1 MNDIKFESVRQ
12 KCVDGRFFPYDSWH
26 DRIFVPPAMILT
38 WLFVRFGISGNAVS
52 WLSGFFVIVG
62 ACGLASSD
70 PYMVVVGSFGY
81 IVFYLLDYVDGAV
94 SRYNGTAGMSG
105 QYLDWVI
112 HIIASVSTM
121 AGIITGAFLVTG
133 AWIYPFAILAMVAA
147 ALTTGRYSM
156 GWFAICME
164 RQQKRAKGS
173 DLDAATKP
181 VDPLPLPSR
190 AYWIIRSAATAIFHE
205 NYIIFTLP
213 ILAFSQLFL
222 KLYLPDF
229 RVVLVILGG
238 TLYFAAMIIDIQRI
252 VSTRRVEE
260 GYRKLFISNLKPDL
274 PKDHFF

>member
-1 MNDIKFESVRQ
+1 MNDITFENVRQ

-38 WLFVRFGISGNAVS
+38 WLFVRFGVSGNAVS

-62 ACGLASSD
+62 AFGLASSD
-70 PYMVVVGSFGY
+70 LYMVVLGSFGY

-94 SRYNGTAGMSG
+94 SRYNGTAGISG

-112 HIIASVSTM
+112 HIIASVATM
-121 AGIITGAFLVTG
+121 AGIITGAFLVAG
-133 AWIYPFAILAMVAA
+133 AWIFPFAILGMVAA

-164 RQQKRAKGS
+164 RQQRCAKGS
-173 DLDAATKP
+173 GLDAATKP

-190 AYWIIRSAATAIFHE
+190 SYWIIRYAATAIFHE

-222 KLYLPDF
+222 NLHLPDF
-229 RVVLVILGG
+229 RVVLVILSG
-238 TLYFAAMIIDIQRI
+238 TLYFVAMIIDIQRI

-260 GYRKLFISNLKPDL
+260 GYRKLFITNLKPDL